1 MGPYGFPAA
10 TCGPA
15 PSPPRLCSVLADV
28 DLSLA
33 AWLSAALP
41 PRTEIDFGPPAQHA
55 EGRARA
61 HPKVSMFLYAVEED
75 TTGMPAGEIRLRDA
89 AGRPAGVLLPT
100 RRYAVTYLLTA
111 QAGDP
116 LAEHRLLGAVLVA
129 HAIQDQLGPE
139 HLRGVLAEADVW
151 LPIHIGRADRALA
164 GDRAA
169 VPDRSGLAVT
179 VLAPAVPP
187 LTQIDAPLAEQL
199 ELVTRSQP
207 QDPQP
212 QSQQPQSQQPEA
224 PEPARRWRRATR
236 TEL

>member
-1 MGPYGFPAA
+1 
-10 TCGPA
+10 
-15 PSPPRLCSVLADV
+15 VLADV

-41 PRTEIDFGPPAQHA
+41 PRTEIDFGPPAQHI

-61 HPKVSMFLYAVEED
+61 HPRVSVFLHAVEED
-75 TTGMPAGEIRLRDA
+75 ITGMPAGEIRLRDA
-89 AGRPAGVLLPT
+89 AGRPTGVMLPT

-111 QAGDP
+111 QAADP

-129 HAIQDQLGPE
+129 HANQDQLGPE

-164 GDRAA
+164 RDRAA
-169 VPDRSGLAVT
+169 TPDRSGLVLT

-187 LTQIDAPLAEQL
+187 LAQIGAPLAEAL

-207 QDPQP
+207 PAPERASPQP
-212 QSQQPQSQQPEA
+212 QRPPSQGQPPEG

-236 TEL
+236 TEP